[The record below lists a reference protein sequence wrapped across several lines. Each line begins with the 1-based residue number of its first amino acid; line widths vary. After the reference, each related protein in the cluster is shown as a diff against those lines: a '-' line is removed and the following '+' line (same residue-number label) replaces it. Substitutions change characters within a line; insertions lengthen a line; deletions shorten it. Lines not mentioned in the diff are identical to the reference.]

1 MIYDFLDW
9 EKSPLAIIADKAH
22 GSGMIRRQIAEEG
35 ALCVSPA
42 KSTARNSTPHDANLY
57 AMRNIFERFFCKMK
71 NMRRLA
77 TRFEKYAQNF
87 LVILHIFAIKCWI
100 N

>member
-1 MIYDFLDW
+1 MHDFLDW

-22 GSGMIRRQIAEEG
+22 GSGMITRQIAEEG
-35 ALCVSPA
+35 ALCVIPA
-42 KSTARNSTPHDANLY
+42 KSTARNPAPHDANLN
-57 AMRNIFERFFCKMK
+57 AKRNIFERFFCEMK
-71 NMRRLA
+71 DMRRLA

-87 LVILHIFAIKCWI
+87 FVILHIFAIKCWI